1 MIRRPPGATRTDTL
15 FPYTTLFRSWP
26 VANAI
31 AAPEA
36 ADQLGI
42 PDELYADGLYLSE
55 RYARGAKAEQT
66 RGPGPWHLGP
76 ARIRCPAAHDHADL
90 AASHGRR
97 RTGEPCSC
105 DDAHGPSRDRK
116 STRLH
121 SSH

>member
-1 MIRRPPGATRTDTL
+1 MRMSDWSSDVCSSDL
-15 FPYTTLFRSWP
+15 
-26 VANAI
+26 I

-105 DDAHGPSRDRK
+105 DDAHGPSRRDLPAGFGGGLR
-116 STRLH
+116 
-121 SSH
+121 